1 MNINSNAVINR
12 IEIIYYSIL
21 TACLNGVERIRDLNN
36 RHREGSQKPIRYEE
50 QATYINTT
58 DYSQKIKISRWP
70 DFYQAIVPFM
80 IWLILG
86 FATGFFIG
94 LINPK

>member
-1 MNINSNAVINR
+1 MNLNSNALINR

-21 TACLNGVERIRDLNN
+21 TTCLSGVDRIRGLNN
-36 RHREGSQKPIRYEE
+36 RHLDTPQNPIRYEE
-50 QATYINTT
+50 QATFINTT
-58 DYSQKIKISRWP
+58 DYPQKINISKWS
-70 DFYQAIVPFM
+70 DFYQALAPFM

-86 FATGFFIG
+86 FATGFLIG